1 MRGARGGRAYTP
13 EPVLPF
19 ESSTEKFLSVLYI
32 LYIIYYKYNNIMHIK
47 VLVIYSDFLRKG
59 CAVFFP

>member
-32 LYIIYYKYNNIMHIK
+32 LYIIYYKYNNIIHINA
-47 VLVIYSDFLRKG
+47 LVIYLELLCKG
-59 CAVFFP
+59 CAFSFP